1 MTTPAIG
8 IWKSSKGFPAV
19 TVSTINEYKDADGF
33 FLVKVDV
40 EGDPMDLELDPDE
53 WNMFTKANALTPA

>member
-8 IWKSSKGFPAV
+8 IWKSSNGFPAV
-19 TVSTINEYKDADGF
+19 TVSAINEYKAAEGF

-40 EGDPMDLELDPDE
+40 EGDLMDLELDPDE
-53 WNMFTKANALTPA
+53 WNMFTKANALTHV